1 MNLRW
6 ANYVAWMKNY
16 CTLRNLQLDASTWM
30 SIYVAVDPDNT
41 YIIEATL
48 NRHHPGIS
56 TIKLN

>member
-6 ANYVAWMKNY
+6 ANYVA
-16 CTLRNLQLDASTWM
+16 LDEELLYSKELEASTRM

-48 NRHHPGIS
+48 NRYHPGIS